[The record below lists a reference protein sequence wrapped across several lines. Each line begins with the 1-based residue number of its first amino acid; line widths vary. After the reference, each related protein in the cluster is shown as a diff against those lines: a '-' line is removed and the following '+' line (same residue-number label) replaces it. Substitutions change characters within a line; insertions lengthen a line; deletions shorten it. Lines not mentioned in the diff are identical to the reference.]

1 MIRATQKLFVR
12 LTLLLPLLMSVF
24 TLQFVTFVVVSC
36 VLLFICRRQLT
47 NPRCHG
53 FYRFFAL
60 EGILALALL
69 NLALEGRDLFTPL
82 RLLSGLLMT
91 GSLVLVVVSLQQL
104 KQGGKDLR
112 DDCPENFTFENTV
125 QLVNHGIYQ
134 YVRHPMYTS
143 LLLLGWGVFLQDPSW
158 LAAVIALEVTLMLI
172 CTIRVEEQENR
183 SFFGEAY
190 VQYQQSNKMLIPF
203 VL

>member
-1 MIRATQKLFVR
+1 MPLFTPQLVLFVVISGV
-12 LTLLLPLLMSVF
+12 LM
-24 TLQFVTFVVVSC
+24 
-36 VLLFICRRQLT
+36 FICRRQLT

-60 EGILALALL
+60 EGILALTLL
-69 NLALEGRDLFTPL
+69 NLAIEDRDLFTPL

-91 GSLVLVVVSLQQL
+91 GSLVLVIVSLQHL
-104 KQGGKDLR
+104 KQGGENVR
-112 DDCPENFTFENTV
+112 SECPENFTFENTV
-125 QLVNHGIYQ
+125 QLVSDGIYQ

-158 LAAVIALEVTLMLI
+158 LAAIIALEVSLMLI
-172 CTIRVEEQENR
+172 CTIRVEEEENR
-183 SFFGEAY
+183 VFFGEAY